1 MTTHTLSLP
10 GVELAY
16 DVLGAAQGRPLVLI
30 GQPMT
35 AEGAHALASH
45 LPDLRVVLY
54 DPRGA
59 GRSVRSDGEVTAVPE
74 VQASDL
80 HALVTALDAGP
91 VDVFASSGAAV
102 SALAWVAAYPDDVA
116 TLVAHEPPLID
127 TLPDADAA
135 WRAYDDIRR
144 AYAERGWG
152 AGMAAFMTYVSWSGE
167 FTPDYF
173 AQPAP
178 DPAAF
183 GMPTEDDGSRDDPLL
198 SDRSLAIVRYRPV
211 VEALR
216 AAPTRV
222 LLAVGEETGDT
233 FTARTA
239 RATADLLGAE
249 LVVFPGGHD
258 GFAGEDE
265 AWPGRATT
273 FAPRLREVLGS

>member
-10 GVELAY
+10 GVELVY
-16 DVLGAAQGRPLVLI
+16 DVLGVADGRPLVLI
-30 GQPMT
+30 GQPM
-35 AEGAHALASH
+35 AADGFHALASH

-54 DPRGA
+54 DPRGM

-74 VQASDL
+74 TQAADL
-80 HALVTALDAGP
+80 HALVGALGGGP
-91 VDVFASSGAAV
+91 VDVFASSGGAV
-102 SALAWVAAYPDDVA
+102 TALAWVAAYPDDVA

-144 AYAERGWG
+144 VYAERGWG
-152 AGMAAFMTYVSWSGE
+152 AGMAAFMTYTSWPGE
-167 FTPDYF
+167 FTDDYF

-178 DPAAF
+178 DPATF

-198 SDRSLAIVRYRPV
+198 SDRSLAIVRYRPDV
-211 VEALR
+211 DALR

-222 LLAVGEETGDT
+222 VLAVGEETGDT

-239 RATADLLGAE
+239 RATAALLGSEA
-249 LVVFPGGHD
+249 VVFPSHHG

-265 AWPGRATT
+265 AWPGQAKA
-273 FAPRLREVLGS
+273 FAVRLREVLGS